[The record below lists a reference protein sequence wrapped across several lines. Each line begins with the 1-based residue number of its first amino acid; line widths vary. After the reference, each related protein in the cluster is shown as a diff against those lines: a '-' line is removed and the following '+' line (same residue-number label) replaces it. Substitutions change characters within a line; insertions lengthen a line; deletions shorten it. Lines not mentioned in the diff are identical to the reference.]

1 MLHPPTPKLS
11 LRTCFSESFTVWVN
25 HIPVLFIATFLTF
38 FLSAITVTLF
48 MGSLYAGLLMM
59 LLKGLRGEKPILRD
73 LFGQLRRFIRF
84 FSITLFILLFF
95 IFGLALLVVPLFF
108 LSNTQIPSEIIQEIE
123 SEMQREGIH
132 LRLGEILQYT
142 KNGDLLI
149 PTILI
154 ALIFC
159 FVVLPGIFFVVKCF
173 YMYLLA
179 ADRDVHLDEAYVESR
194 KAVQKYGFRKHFF
207 LIFSALIIF
216 VGSDLM
222 VREMTDAPIAEF
234 FPLFV
239 LPFAVGLFVS
249 AYHQTLE
256 AEIRQSQFYRE
267 EFEVMR
273 DELQT
278 AHDMQMDLLPDH
290 SPELSGFSL
299 DGTCIPANNVGGDY
313 FAYRWLD
320 KEKTQLA
327 ILVADVSGKAMGAAV
342 TALRFNEMLR
352 YESRARIDPAKIL
365 DGLNGSL
372 EGQIDTVTFIT
383 CVIAVLD
390 TTDNIIHIANAGHCF
405 PYHYQDRDQKAVP
418 VDLTGCPLGLPAII
432 RPDDPYETRQVKLEP
447 GDMIAFYSDG
457 VVEAQNARHELYEE
471 ERFEKLLETIAPG
484 AKPDR
489 VVRSVVREV
498 NQYIGDAPRTDDVTI
513 VVLKRDGQSA
523 PEDDSETP

>member
-299 DGTCIPANNVGGDY
+299 DGTCIPANNV
-313 FAYRWLD
+313 
-320 KEKTQLA
+320 
-327 ILVADVSGKAMGAAV
+327 
-342 TALRFNEMLR
+342 
-352 YESRARIDPAKIL
+352 
-365 DGLNGSL
+365 
-372 EGQIDTVTFIT
+372 
-383 CVIAVLD
+383 
-390 TTDNIIHIANAGHCF
+390 
-405 PYHYQDRDQKAVP
+405 
-418 VDLTGCPLGLPAII
+418 
-432 RPDDPYETRQVKLEP
+432 
-447 GDMIAFYSDG
+447 
-457 VVEAQNARHELYEE
+457 
-471 ERFEKLLETIAPG
+471 
-484 AKPDR
+484 
-489 VVRSVVREV
+489 
-498 NQYIGDAPRTDDVTI
+498 
-513 VVLKRDGQSA
+513 
-523 PEDDSETP
+523 

>member
-1 MLHPPTPKLS
+1 MLHPKTPKLS
-11 LRTCFSESFTVWVN
+11 LRTCFFDSFTLWVN

-38 FLSAITVTLF
+38 FLSSITFTLF

-59 LLKGLRGEKPILRD
+59 LLQGLRGEKPILRD
-73 LFGQLRRFIRF
+73 LFGQFRRFIRF

-95 IFGLALLVVPLFF
+95 IFGLALLAGPLFF
-108 LSNTQIPSEIIQEIE
+108 LSNTEIPSEILQEIE
-123 SEMQREGIH
+123 AGMQEEGIH
-132 LRLGEILQYT
+132 LRPREILQFV
-142 KNGDLLI
+142 KNSDFLV
-149 PTILI
+149 PAILI
-154 ALIFC
+154 TFC
-159 FVVLPGIFFVVKCF
+159 FIVLPGIFFIVKCF

-179 ADRDVHLDEAYVESR
+179 ADRGVHLDEAYVESR
-194 KAVQKYGFRKHFF
+194 KAVERYGFRKHFF
-207 LIFSALIIF
+207 LIFAALAIF
-216 VGSDLM
+216 FGSDLM
-222 VREMTDAPIAEF
+222 VRKMTDVPIAEF

-239 LPFAVGLFVS
+239 FPFAVGLFVS

-256 AEIRQSQFYRE
+256 AEARQSQFYRE

-278 AHDMQMDLLPDH
+278 AHDMQMELLPDE

-320 KEKTQLA
+320 TEKTRLA
-327 ILVADVSGKAMGAAV
+327 ILVADVSGKAMEAAV

-352 YESRARIDPAKIL
+352 YESRARIDPGEIL
-365 DGLNGSL
+365 DGLNDSL
-372 EGQIDTVTFIT
+372 EGQIDTDTFIT
-383 CVIAVLD
+383 CVIGVLD
-390 TTDNIIHIANAGHCF
+390 ITDNIIHIANAGHCF
-405 PYHYQDRDQKAVP
+405 PYHYRDRDQKAVP
-418 VDLTGCPLGLPAII
+418 VNLTGCPLGLPAII
-432 RPDDPYETRQVKLEP
+432 RPEEPYETRQVKLEP

-457 VVEAQNARHELYEE
+457 VVEAQNARHELYED

-489 VVRSVVREV
+489 VVRAVVREV

-513 VVLKRDGQSA
+513 VVLKRDGQSGPA
-523 PEDDSETP
+523 NDSETP